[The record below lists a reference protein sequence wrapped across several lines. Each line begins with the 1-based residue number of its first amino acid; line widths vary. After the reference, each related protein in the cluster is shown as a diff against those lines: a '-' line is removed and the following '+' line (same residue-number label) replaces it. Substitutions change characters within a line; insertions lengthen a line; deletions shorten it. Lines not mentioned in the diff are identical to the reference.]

1 MVIAHNNVC
10 ACVKQFWK
18 QASTHSP
25 FEGLTFQHHAVLMLP
40 PPDFF
45 HKPSRTNKAKLP
57 DCFIF
62 LNALFS
68 LIHHPVI
75 SKFASQP
82 SIKDSTQLDDT
93 SLSRTESCADLRS
106 SPNHPPCTHSKT
118 LLLHF
123 KTLLSPYYPQF
134 NFLEAVR
141 LHFTIRSHLVVDGA
155 RAVGERVHE

>member
-75 SKFASQP
+75 SKSALPTLHQRLH
-82 SIKDSTQLDDT
+82 STRRHFT
-93 SLSRTESCADLRS
+93 LSYRVLCRS
-106 SPNHPPCTHSKT
+106 SQFSKSSTLHS
-118 LLLHF
+118 F
-123 KTLLSPYYPQF
+123 KNTPFALQDTPVTLLSTVQF
-134 NFLEAVR
+134 PGSSSFAFHNTKSPSGRWSE
-141 LHFTIRSHLVVDGA
+141 SG
-155 RAVGERVHE
+155 G